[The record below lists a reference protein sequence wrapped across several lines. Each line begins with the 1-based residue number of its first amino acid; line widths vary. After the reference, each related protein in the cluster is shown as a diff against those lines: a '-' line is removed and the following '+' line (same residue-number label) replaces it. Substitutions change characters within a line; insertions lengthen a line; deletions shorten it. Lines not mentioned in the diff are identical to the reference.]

1 MGFHWRNLSGL
12 LYLLDRTK
20 KAGRAV
26 KKVRQ
31 LSGSLQ
37 KKNTELKLTDKETK
51 LFEIIRRMEFGEVR
65 VIVTDGIPTRVEEI
79 KKSIKLSNNKI
90 RKSAAPIRFLAVD
103 FLVIPEI
110 SERYFLHNRNSVA
123 PFMN

>member
-37 KKNTELKLTDKETK
+37 KKNTELKSTDKETK
-51 LFEIIRRMEFGEVR
+51 LLEIIRRMEFGEVR

-79 KKSIKLSNNKI
+79 KKSIKL
-90 RKSAAPIRFLAVD
+90 
-103 FLVIPEI
+103 
-110 SERYFLHNRNSVA
+110 
-123 PFMN
+123 

>member
-20 KAGRAV
+20 KAV
-26 KKVRQ
+26 MSDKKVRQ

-79 KKSIKLSNNKI
+79 KKSIKL
-90 RKSAAPIRFLAVD
+90 
-103 FLVIPEI
+103 
-110 SERYFLHNRNSVA
+110 
-123 PFMN
+123 